1 MNKSD
6 IVLCVVALI
15 IGLIIFGIFKL
26 NNDEGSYAVVYYEH
40 DEVLR
45 IDLKDKSER
54 TYTVKGYNGDIL
66 IETVDGK
73 VRVVDEISPKHL
85 CSKQGYINS
94 KSDSIICLPNKVIIE
109 ILNDEVDTV
118 VR

>member
-1 MNKSD
+1 MNKNEI
-6 IVLCVVALI
+6 IVCVLIFILGLCLYLFNLNKSTGEVAI
-15 IGLIIFGIFKL
+15 
-26 NNDEGSYAVVYYEH
+26 VYYDH

-54 TYTVKGYNGDIL
+54 TYTVNGYNGDIL

-85 CSKQGYINS
+85 CSKQGFINS
-94 KSDSIICLPNKVIIE
+94 SSDSIICLPNKVVIE
-109 ILNDEVDTV
+109 ITSDEVDTV